1 MEKQVDI
8 YGSCGNLSCGV
19 NAPNSETIP
28 PQNNKCMDLL
38 NTDYKFYLSFENS
51 NCYEYITEK
60 FFVNALQSNVLP
72 IVMGARREDYQK
84 YAPYR
89 SYIHVEDFDSPA
101 HLAKYLHRLDE
112 NDDLYNSYFK
122 WKGTG
127 EISDN
132 YFDFWCQMCSMLHDE
147 KVMSTA
153 QWVDMEKW
161 WASACIHGFWR
172 DLYNSTEVF

>member
-1 MEKQVDI
+1 M
-8 YGSCGNLSCGV
+8 SCGMGAL
-19 NAPNSETIP
+19 NAEVTPKQNS
-28 PQNNKCMDLL
+28 KCMDLL

-60 FFVNALQSNVLP
+60 FFVNALQRNVLP

-84 YAPYR
+84 YAPHR

-101 HLAKYLHRLDE
+101 HLAKYLHSLDE

-127 EISDN
+127 ELSDN
-132 YFDFWCQMCSMLHDE
+132 YFDFWCQMCAMLHDE

-153 QWVDMEKW
+153 Q
-161 WASACIHGFWR
+161 
-172 DLYNSTEVF
+172 